1 MTSTT
6 ETCDSIEST
15 MRQKYCSINPKKE
28 LNFLSVKNMYTA
40 RLTISNPSCK
50 KSMMYKVRI
59 TASGQYSVMPSA
71 GLVHPKASKVIQIIF
86 RSKTEIKDRYHD
98 MFLIQALPYSGDEY
112 VDEPQHIVNEF
123 IKATDQGGLDAQ
135 SLKLK
140 VHFEIAKEST
150 PSNLK
155 LRSQSSSNSKKLTF
169 FQEMG
174 SPARIH
180 GLKGSSPTINN
191 IYTAKKSQ
199 RDYNF
204 TTEITDKPIIM
215 PEKMMS
221 SQFRQSIVRRFAYG
235 EKSLEEP
242 LPLMEMVKRQHSDSI
257 LETKFATE
265 WSPTKSSQFST
276 SSGQRMKIGFKKVYE
291 KDFL

>member
-123 IKATDQGGLDAQ
+123 IKATDQ
-135 SLKLK
+135 
-140 VHFEIAKEST
+140 
-150 PSNLK
+150 
-155 LRSQSSSNSKKLTF
+155 
-169 FQEMG
+169 
-174 SPARIH
+174 
-180 GLKGSSPTINN
+180 
-191 IYTAKKSQ
+191 
-199 RDYNF
+199 
-204 TTEITDKPIIM
+204 
-215 PEKMMS
+215 
-221 SQFRQSIVRRFAYG
+221 
-235 EKSLEEP
+235 
-242 LPLMEMVKRQHSDSI
+242 
-257 LETKFATE
+257 
-265 WSPTKSSQFST
+265 
-276 SSGQRMKIGFKKVYE
+276 
-291 KDFL
+291 